1 MNFSRLKKLK
11 AQLLIISMTLAP
23 LSSSS
28 AADQNPFKE
37 PRESTKAGTASLSDL
52 NTIIQPNDQTLP
64 SAQLNFDVPPKQPEQ
79 FIYSFPTATQSGP
92 TNNELIKSVSNGVNS
107 SAKPQ
112 DDFTKTALINFND
125 VNIIEYIRFVS
136 RISNKNFIFNDDD
149 LKFNVTIVSEE
160 PITISNIMTALL
172 YELRIHDLS
181 LIEDSDNF
189 IIHKNP
195 KVNGISQVVSNGLS
209 NKPESS
215 IITRVFLLD
224 TLDPEKAA
232 EILRPLSSE
241 NAMIEPL
248 KESNYLIVTDLAS
261 NIEKISQLLKSIDAS
276 NSGIVVGQ
284 YQSIQIPID
293 ELIQLTQQIMAPIAQ
308 NQMYVLVPHRI
319 SNSIFIIASPYLVER
334 SIMIFEHL
342 EQGHGDS
349 GILDLNQF
357 KNRKHQD
364 ERIARSPSGSWLQDN
379 KKNWIFNPATQDG
392 SDRFT
397 PPSGKWTRDYEGNW
411 SFTNGNFPLGGT
423 VAPKGKWVQDEKGNW
438 IFELDKEE
446 FINTETITRGYEQK
460 APVPI
465 VPQKVTQFYIHKLQY
480 RKGDTIMPMLSQFAE
495 AIKTNQKGNE
505 DLIGAISSVGWLN
518 VPNSLA
524 FSGTVEALEE
534 IRALLSEI
542 DTPMRQVFVEMLI
555 LETTMADNLNYGVSY
570 GTRFGG
576 GNTSG
581 GEGFS
586 VGPITPL
593 GVALATTGVTGLGSA
608 VNAAAPA
615 VALVP
620 NGTNLG
626 FGDGFNLGIIGQKI
640 THCGTEFASIG
651 ALVHAL
657 HNRSSDKVVSNPK
670 LLIENNAHAEIFVGE
685 NTPYRTQSISNSAGA
700 VLTSNYEYR
709 DVGTRLRLTP
719 YIGNSDIIALDLEE
733 EISKILSGAV
743 NNFTVNTSP
752 GPTTELNRT
761 VTRVHIPNEYFLV
774 ISGMIRNEELRD
786 RNQVPC
792 LGGIPLIGGAFSKKT
807 NADNQRNLIIFIR
820 PKIIDTEE
828 EIQNITKRQQ
838 DIYRYNN
845 SQRNITDYE
854 VSETLDLLNLDR
866 TLHPEGYDENYCEM
880 KRAL

>member
-1 MNFSRLKKLK
+1 
-11 AQLLIISMTLAP
+11 
-23 LSSSS
+23 
-28 AADQNPFKE
+28 
-37 PRESTKAGTASLSDL
+37 
-52 NTIIQPNDQTLP
+52 
-64 SAQLNFDVPPKQPEQ
+64 
-79 FIYSFPTATQSGP
+79 
-92 TNNELIKSVSNGVNS
+92 
-107 SAKPQ
+107 
-112 DDFTKTALINFND
+112 
-125 VNIIEYIRFVS
+125 
-136 RISNKNFIFNDDD
+136 
-149 LKFNVTIVSEE
+149 
-160 PITISNIMTALL
+160 
-172 YELRIHDLS
+172 
-181 LIEDSDNF
+181 
-189 IIHKNP
+189 
-195 KVNGISQVVSNGLS
+195 
-209 NKPESS
+209 
-215 IITRVFLLD
+215 
-224 TLDPEKAA
+224 
-232 EILRPLSSE
+232 
-241 NAMIEPL
+241 
-248 KESNYLIVTDLAS
+248 
-261 NIEKISQLLKSIDAS
+261 
-276 NSGIVVGQ
+276 
-284 YQSIQIPID
+284 
-293 ELIQLTQQIMAPIAQ
+293 
-308 NQMYVLVPHRI
+308 
-319 SNSIFIIASPYLVER
+319 
-334 SIMIFEHL
+334 
-342 EQGHGDS
+342 
-349 GILDLNQF
+349 
-357 KNRKHQD
+357 
-364 ERIARSPSGSWLQDN
+364 
-379 KKNWIFNPATQDG
+379 
-392 SDRFT
+392 
-397 PPSGKWTRDYEGNW
+397 
-411 SFTNGNFPLGGT
+411 
-423 VAPKGKWVQDEKGNW
+423 
-438 IFELDKEE
+438 
-446 FINTETITRGYEQK
+446 
-460 APVPI
+460 
-465 VPQKVTQFYIHKLQY
+465 
-480 RKGDTIMPMLSQFAE
+480 
-495 AIKTNQKGNE
+495 
-505 DLIGAISSVGWLN
+505 
-518 VPNSLA
+518 
-524 FSGTVEALEE
+524 
-534 IRALLSEI
+534 
-542 DTPMRQVFVEMLI
+542 MLI

-820 PKIIDTEE
+820 PKIINTEE